1 MKTRYFTC
9 LTVLLTAALAL
20 TGISA
25 KAQTKVLGKISGSVA
40 DGQQKPLDYATISL
54 LLAKDSSLVKT
65 TLADLEGKFVYENIP
80 AGKYLVTS
88 TMVGYK
94 KVYSKPFAVNENNSS
109 ISLEKLQC
117 PLDNKSL
124 KEVTVVAKKPFI
136 ERKMDRLIVN
146 VEGSSISAGTTALE
160 VLEKS
165 PGVTIDKDDNIS
177 MKGKSGV
184 LVMMD
189 GKPTYMSSSEV
200 TNMLRN
206 MQSNQIETIELI
218 TSPSAKYDASGT
230 AGIINIK
237 TKKNRS
243 MGLNGTFTAGSGY
256 GLTSKYNGGTNLNF
270 RKNKVNLF
278 GNYNFGD
285 DGYLNTLNMNREVT
299 QKRISTIKDTITNFK
314 QSNGWDNRK
323 ANNSY
328 KLGADY
334 FINKNHTIGIL
345 VNGYSNRGRVNNTGD
360 TYIKSNVK
368 NDESIKIIGLNKES
382 YQNMAYNFNY
392 KGTLDT
398 LGKELSMDVDYSN
411 YSGVQDELRD
421 NFYKNANGTSSSIF
435 VKNYAPSD
443 INVMS
448 VKADYT
454 HPLNK
459 SSKVELGYKS
469 SWVKTDNN
477 LLLAKRSNNANPW
490 VSDPLST
497 NHFLYDENINAGYAN
512 YSKEFKTSGVQMG
525 LRVEQTAS
533 RGNSITN
540 HTLLKRDY
548 VEFFPSLSLSQK
560 MGKSHQLGLSYSRR
574 IDRPSYDNLNPFL
587 NFLDEYTYQ
596 KGNPALRPQF
606 TNSLDFSDTYK
617 GGITAGVNFSRT
629 KDAMVFLTRPLENDS
644 LKTYA
649 IQENV
654 DRQDVL
660 GFNVYAPVP
669 VTKWWKMNNNFQVFN
684 MSFKTN
690 TNGLNF
696 KTGQT
701 AFNYNMDNS
710 FTVNKT
716 FGFEASFQYQSPM
729 QYSIF
734 KIGSQAVLNAGFRK
748 SFMDNKFNIKFNMND
763 IFNSRKQRISTTY
776 GVNLNFVEKGE
787 SQIGRITLTYRF
799 GKNEVKEARRRST
812 GLESEANRMK
822 N

>member
-1 MKTRYFTC
+1 
-9 LTVLLTAALAL
+9 
-20 TGISA
+20 SA
-25 KAQTKVLGKISGSVA
+25 S
-40 DGQQKPLDYATISL
+40 
-54 LLAKDSSLVKT
+54 
-65 TLADLEGKFVYENIP
+65 
-80 AGKYLVTS
+80 
-88 TMVGYK
+88 MVGYK
-94 KVYSKPFAVNENNSS
+94 KVYSKSFNIDESNKTV
-109 ISLEKLQC
+109 SLEKMQSVLES
-117 PLDNKSL
+117 KSL
-124 KEVTVVAKKPFI
+124 KEVTVIAKKPFI
-136 ERKMDRLIVN
+136 ERKMDKLIVN

-189 GKPTYMSSSEV
+189 GKPTYMSNSEV
-200 TNMLRN
+200 TNILRN
-206 MQSNQIETIELI
+206 MQSNQIELIELI

-243 MGLNGTFTAGSGY
+243 MGLNGTVTAGSGY

-270 RKNKVNLF
+270 RKNKVNVF

-299 QKRISTIKDTITNFK
+299 QKRISTIKDTITNFT
-314 QSNGWDNRK
+314 QANGWNNRR

-345 VNGYSNRGRVNNTGD
+345 INGYSNTGRVNNTGD

-368 NDESIKIIGLNKES
+368 NDETIKISGLNKES
-382 YQNMAYNFNY
+382 YRNMAYNFNY
-392 KGTLDT
+392 KGTIDT
-398 LGKELSMDVDYSN
+398 LGKEISMDVDYSD
-411 YSGVQDELRD
+411 YRGVQDELRD
-421 NFYKNANGTSSSIF
+421 NFYKNADGTSSSMF

-459 SSKVELGYKS
+459 TSKFELGYKS
-469 SWVKTDNN
+469 SWVKTDND

-497 NHFLYDENINAGYAN
+497 NHFVYDENINAGYAN

-533 RGNSITN
+533 KGNSLTN
-540 HTLLKRDY
+540 HTVLKRDY
-548 VEFFPSLSLSQK
+548 IEFFPSVSLSQK
-560 MGKSHQLGLSYSRR
+560 LGKSHQFGLSYSRR

-587 NFLDEYTYQ
+587 NFLDEYTYH
-596 KGNPALRPQF
+596 KGNPDLRPQF
-606 TNSLDFSDTYK
+606 TNTLDFSDTYK
-617 GGITAGVNFSRT
+617 GGVTASVNFSRT

-690 TNGLNF
+690 TNGLDF

-716 FGFEASFQYQSPM
+716 FGLEASFQYQSPL

-748 SFMDNKFNIKFNMND
+748 SFMDNKFNVKFNMND
-763 IFNSRKQRISTTY
+763 IFNTRKQRISTNY
-776 GVNLNFVEKGE
+776 GVTLNFVEKGE
-787 SQIGRITLTYRF
+787 SQIGRITLTYKF
-799 GKNEVKEARRRST
+799 GKNDVKEARRRST
-812 GLESEANRMK
+812 GLEAESNRMK